1 MASPGDESRG
11 ASVPTAGCLRYLSKS
26 GTICVDPKRHF
37 LVMKKPLR
45 GTGRPGVAIL
55 LPPRLL
61 GGYVFLTQELLLLAG
76 TMKARS
82 LDVVNSRLFDIA
94 ILSHDG
100 RPVPTIGGLDVPA
113 TAALSDADAH
123 EVVIVPAQ
131 FMPDAQIGALERVFI
146 DWLERRYAAG
156 ALVVGL
162 NAAPLLAKAGL
173 LDGRGATGLPSERTL
188 FARHF
193 PAVRYTPSKP
203 LVVDGRLI
211 TVSGINPAV
220 DACAYVIDYCFGAG
234 VSQRLLR
241 VALTQSLPS
250 YEHMAVW
257 AAQYKRHGDAPV
269 LAVQDSVERALAHP
283 PTLAELAARAAMSER
298 TLSRRFA
305 AATGLTLRRYVAA
318 LRVELAAFLLR
329 TSRMTLEH
337 IADECGF
344 ASASA
349 LSHAF
354 LAGQG
359 CSPIQYRNRHR
370 PDARPDARREPAGGG
385 GTGCTAAGSGEDAA
399 S

>member
-1 MASPGDESRG
+1 
-11 ASVPTAGCLRYLSKS
+11 
-26 GTICVDPKRHF
+26 
-37 LVMKKPLR
+37 MKKPPR
-45 GTGRPGVAIL
+45 GAGRPGVAIL

-61 GGYVFLTQELLLLAG
+61 GGYVFLTQEMLLLAG

-94 ILSHDG
+94 MLSHDG
-100 RPVPTIGGLDVPA
+100 RPVPTIGGVDVPA
-113 TAALSDADAH
+113 TAALRDTDAH

-131 FMPDAQIGALERVFI
+131 FMPDEQIGAVERVFI
-146 DWLERRYAAG
+146 DWLKRRYAAG

-162 NAAPLLAKAGL
+162 NAAPLIAKAGL

-269 LAVQDSVERALAHP
+269 LAVQDGVERALAHP
-283 PTLAELAARAAMSER
+283 PTLAELAA
-298 TLSRRFA
+298 
-305 AATGLTLRRYVAA
+305 
-318 LRVELAAFLLR
+318 FLLR
-329 TSRMTLEH
+329 TSRMTLDH

-359 CSPIQYRNRHR
+359 CSPVQYRNRHR
-370 PDARPDARREPAGGG
+370 PDARRDAAQNGSAGGTAAIS
-385 GTGCTAAGSGEDAA
+385 GTGGASAGEQAGK
-399 S
+399 

>member
-1 MASPGDESRG
+1 MKKQPRG
-11 ASVPTAGCLRYLSKS
+11 A
-26 GTICVDPKRHF
+26 
-37 LVMKKPLR
+37 
-45 GTGRPGVAIL
+45 GRPGVAIL

-61 GGYVFLTQELLLLAG
+61 GGYVFLTQEMLLLAG

-100 RPVPTIGGLDVPA
+100 RPVQTIGAIDVPA
-113 TAALSDADAH
+113 TAALRDADAH

-131 FMPDAQIGALERVFI
+131 FMPDEQIDAIERVFI
-146 DWLERRYAAG
+146 DWLRRRYAAG

-234 VSQRLLR
+234 VSQRLLK
-241 VALTQSLPS
+241 VALTQALPS

-257 AAQYKRHGDAPV
+257 AAQYKRHGDGPV
-269 LAVQDSVERALAHP
+269 LAIQDIVERALAQP

-305 AATGLTLRRYVAA
+305 AATGLTLRRYVAV

-329 TSRMTLEH
+329 TSRMTLDH

-359 CSPIQYRNRHR
+359 CSPIQYRNRHW
-370 PDARPDARREPAGGG
+370 PDARPDVRRDAADGDTASGGRTGSGGG
-385 GTGCTAAGSGEDAA
+385 ADFV
-399 S
+399 